1 MKTNTKILVGF
12 CILMILVVVQIGV
25 THKLQGELYDNT
37 LLLKEVEIPLEL
49 SSERVIGYD
58 AILTGEAY
66 ASLFHAINGDYAL
79 IAEHIAEHK
88 SQYTK
93 TGIELDNLLKKDA
106 RAMLE
111 LSKRTQEQKEKT
123 LYYLS
128 ELDRINIALVDLETK
143 AFEAIEKRD
152 VETANSLLTGT
163 AYLNLKKEL
172 YQNYLDWAE
181 QEHEISLLYQGKS
194 LKNSQLIIYLNLGI
208 SIGILIIIIL
218 TMLVLVS
225 FIKNKEKELELR
237 EKAELG
243 YKKLFDETSD
253 AIFIADAKTRQLL
266 DCNKAAEN
274 LIGRKKEEI
283 ISMKAEELHPKD
295 LMKSIIEVFNKHM
308 GGKFKFMDTWVLTKN
323 KKRIPVRILSS
334 VVLLNGKEVN
344 QGIFLRRGNIKN
356 KSS

>member
-1 MKTNTKILVGF
+1 MKTNTKILGGF
-12 CILMILVVVQIGV
+12 CILMILVVVQISV
-25 THKLQGELYDNT
+25 THKLQKELYDNT

-49 SSERVIGYD
+49 SSEQVIRYD
-58 AILTGEAY
+58 AILTGEAH
-66 ASLFHAINGDYAL
+66 ASLLYAINGKYNL
-79 IAEHIAEHK
+79 IAEHK
-88 SQYTK
+88 SRYTK

-111 LSKRTQEQKEKT
+111 LSKRTREQKEKT

-128 ELDRINIALVDLETK
+128 EIDRINIALVDLETK

-163 AYLNLKKEL
+163 AYLNLKDEF
-172 YQNYLDWAE
+172 YHNYLDWAE
-181 QEHEISLLYQGKS
+181 QEHEISLLYQGES

-218 TMLVLVS
+218 TMLVLGS

-237 EKAELG
+237 ERAELG

-253 AIFIADAKTRQLL
+253 AIFITDAKTRQLL

-344 QGIFLRRGNIKN
+344 QGIFLRRGNIK
-356 KSS
+356 SG